1 MAGRLRVIAQRLL
14 ESKKPKDRRTALIEL
29 YGFEPRERDLPD
41 LYWALRQ
48 SYPDEPDRG
57 CETRCTLLAI
67 LKEIPSPATVKFLQE
82 LYPTLPRQ
90 RSILESVLVAF
101 TAINSEQ
108 ALRAMSRV
116 LLQAGMDLGSPM
128 DSWLLLLPVIKDP
141 KNAAAMFPDVLC
153 LLSNRT
159 YRIGLYGVAAV
170 ALNAGIL
177 KADQLRPMR
186 GRMLG
191 DFREGQRRYAKMKLQ
206 GKELAEPVLLLAA
219 IVTVMRAGSD
229 LPEIHKAIRSAVDHD
244 SAYVAFSAYR
254 TCRKLGW
261 EIEPGAIERLAADPS
276 TRLDLF
282 EDLEWTGQGSQ
293 FPLKWRTQES
303 FAEGDMVRWLAV
315 ECNFRHAAHKIQLV
329 ETRTVRLLGRQGR
342 IYVYK
347 YKYPWLTR
355 EWLIGISGPQP
366 LDVRQMVTAGA
377 GTFSRNSSIRHSAVA
392 EHLQLM
398 EHEMRSRLAE
408 ARREGKTAR

>member
-116 LLQAGMDLGSPM
+116 LLQAAMDLGSPM

-261 EIEPGAIERLAADPS
+261 EIEPGAIERLRSADADKPLS
-276 TRLDLF
+276 CQPRILVFVNVYPALPAQQSYRPGLHQLDF
-282 EDLEWTGQGSQ
+282 VCSM
-293 FPLKWRTQES
+293 
-303 FAEGDMVRWLAV
+303 AEVAFDRQPADHVTLG
-315 ECNFRHAAHKIQLV
+315 E
-329 ETRTVRLLGRQGR
+329 RLLGS
-342 IYVYK
+342 
-347 YKYPWLTR
+347 PLER
-355 EWLIGISGPQP
+355 ELASLSGPFEILEQIQSRRWVSGEP
-366 LDVRQMVTAGA
+366 LDRAGLYFPA
-377 GTFSRNSSIRHSAVA
+377 
-392 EHLQLM
+392 
-398 EHEMRSRLAE
+398 
-408 ARREGKTAR
+408 